1 MGIHII
7 IFLLT
12 PLPRV
17 QDMGIKL
24 VTMADGRV
32 QLLHTANDALSPAH
46 AEQGLLFMQEMIE
59 LSKQQPQESKITF
72 ILAFWYWEVITRV

>member
-1 MGIHII
+1 
-7 IFLLT
+7 
-12 PLPRV
+12 
-17 QDMGIKL
+17 MGIKL